1 NRVPVKADDAIDS
14 STTDQGR
21 PRELIPDGKRIRYT
35 YDSHGRVLYK
45 TTEAIKHPNTAPR
58 SALQLQYNANNEL
71 EKSLR
76 TQYQDN
82 TIIKTL
88 TEYHYDAFGRR
99 IAKHSETRNFI

>member
-1 NRVPVKADDAIDS
+1 MPVKAGDNADKI
-14 STTDQGR
+14 TQTDTPKSEQGR
-21 PRELIPDGKRIRYT
+21 PRELIQNNQRIRYT

-76 TQYQDN
+76 
-82 TIIKTL
+82 
-88 TEYHYDAFGRR
+88 
-99 IAKHSETRNFI
+99 